1 MVEFLVGDVICCLVI
16 LWLLTHGLI
25 TSAVAASVYRENT
38 VSMWLEYEKHMDLG
52 AHSGKSVPGFG
63 FGDHMN
69 APDAST
75 EFRAASPNRVECSR
89 G

>member
-1 MVEFLVGDVICCLVI
+1 ME
-16 LWLLTHGLI
+16 
-25 TSAVAASVYRENT
+25 
-38 VSMWLEYEKHMDLG
+38 LG

-75 EFRAASPNRVECSR
+75 ELHAASLDRVECSR

>member
-1 MVEFLVGDVICCLVI
+1 
-16 LWLLTHGLI
+16 
-25 TSAVAASVYRENT
+25 
-38 VSMWLEYEKHMDLG
+38 MDLG

-75 EFRAASPNRVECSR
+75 ELHAASLDRVECSR